1 MKSGF
6 FSFYKLLLIAAL
18 ALAGCSSQVYHPIVS
33 ADSPVSRDKT
43 LIVMGV
49 SFWEQYNDT
58 EDLVTKKLYSAD
70 LLSDTK
76 RVSKRLENPNG
87 TLLTRPLHYL
97 SRFQFQFVTPKE
109 ADYTIVRFDKDTRE
123 YEDIA
128 IHEFVP
134 GPVQLVN
141 IATVQQHYTEDTPHK
156 STDYRWKR
164 HWVDYSES
172 FGAWD
177 LPAGKVAY
185 TGHLT
190 MYFKTE
196 RFIFGM
202 LTPEELVKEIKLV
215 AVVIEDRFDAVREQ
229 LKKEKPWFPVNEME
243 NLSKPGR
250 WIYDEEAFDE
260 FHRVPDAQ
268 KKDPGKKKPKRD
280 SSKYFF

>member
-6 FSFYKLLLIAAL
+6 CSFYKFFLIAAL

-33 ADSPVSRDKT
+33 ADSTVSRDKA

-49 SFWEQYNDT
+49 SFWDQYNDT

-70 LLSDTK
+70 LLADKK
-76 RVSKRLENPNG
+76 RVAKRLDNPNG
-87 TLLTRPLHYL
+87 TVLTQPLHYL
-97 SRFQFQFVTPKE
+97 SRFQFQFVTPEE
-109 ADYTIVRFDKDTRE
+109 AKHTIVRFDKDTRE

-141 IATVQQHYTEDTPHK
+141 ISTVQQHYIEERAYK

-164 HWVDYSES
+164 HWIDYSEL

-177 LPAGKVAY
+177 LPSGKVVY
-185 TGHLT
+185 TGNLT
-190 MYFKTE
+190 MYFKTR

-202 LTPEELVKEIKLV
+202 LTPEELVEQIELV

-229 LKKEKPWFPVNEME
+229 LKTEKPWFPISEMK

-250 WIYDEEAFDE
+250 WIYNEEAFDD
-260 FHRVPDAQ
+260 FQRVPGTQ
-268 KKDPGKKKPKRD
+268 KEVPEKKKLKRD
-280 SSKYFF
+280 SSKFFF